1 MKHKTRGVAA
11 TAALAVALAVPAGAI
26 GAQPTCFPPG
36 KANSPACD
44 AQGQKGSPTRTDDG
58 PRPFDK

>member
-1 MKHKTRGVAA
+1 MKKFVSVF
-11 TAALAVALAVPAGAI
+11 AVAGLLGLPAVSG

-44 AQGQKGSPTRTDDG
+44 AKGQKGDPTRTDDG
-58 PRPFDK
+58 PGPFEKQR

>member
-1 MKHKTRGVAA
+1 MKKLA
-11 TAALAVALAVPAGAI
+11 TLFALTGALALPGAAL

-44 AQGQKGSPTRTDDG
+44 AQGQQGAPTRTDNG